1 MTLKQKQ
8 YTFTLHDVK
17 LIKEVKD
24 EICIES
30 ELTSQQL
37 WNIVSKMIY
46 KYNLPK
52 YTEDD
57 VFKVK
62 LNVMYLID
70 HTYVISS
77 REERAIVESEV
88 QLLIHEMIGD
98 NYIKSKACICV
109 IT

>member
-8 YTFTLHDVK
+8 YIFTLHDMK

-24 EICIES
+24 EICIEN

-37 WNIVSKMIY
+37 LNIVSKMIY
-46 KYNLPK
+46 KYNFPK

-70 HTYVISS
+70 HTYIISS
-77 REERAIVESEV
+77 REERAIIESEV
-88 QLLIHEMIGD
+88 QLLIHEMIGE
-98 NYIKSKACICV
+98 NYIKNKACICV
-109 IT
+109 IS